1 LVPPLICLRGG
12 LGRGFKIDKNDRLRQ
27 PPLVLNLDVSTS
39 KFHTSIWVGGQKTLG
54 QAVIFL
60 TFVLNYFRLE
70 KGVVLK
76 STGSRYRVLFGDG
89 KIIDCSIKGKLRI
102 KEFRTTNPVAV
113 GDNVLFET
121 EKKTNSGII
130 TEVLDRKNWI
140 LRKASNLS
148 KHSQIIAANIDQV
161 FLMITIILPET
172 PVEFIDRFLITAE
185 AYRVPAKI
193 IINKTDLYGENELAR
208 MEYLEALYKNIGY
221 DCLRLSLKEQTN
233 LDALR
238 QLMKG
243 KTSLISGN
251 SGVGKTTLLN
261 AFDPLLNLKTARIS
275 DYHKQGKH
283 ITTFPEMH
291 KMPFGGYVIDTPG
304 IRGFGVVDMERN
316 EIYHFFREI
325 FTISKKCRFNN
336 CLHLD
341 EPGCAVRD
349 AVEKGEIAFLR
360 YKSYLNIM
368 DGDNGKYR

>member
-1 LVPPLICLRGG
+1 
-12 LGRGFKIDKNDRLRQ
+12 LGVSACSIE
-27 PPLVLNLDVSTS
+27 NLSP
-39 KFHTSIWVGGQKTLG
+39 
-54 QAVIFL
+54 IFL
-60 TFVLNYFRLE
+60 TFVPNYNLLE

-76 STGSRYRVLFGDG
+76 STGSRYRVIYGEG
-89 KIIDCSIKGKLRI
+89 KIVDCSIKGKLRI
-102 KEFRTTNPVAV
+102 KEFRTTNPIAV
-113 GDNVLFET
+113 GDNILFEIDR
-121 EKKTNSGII
+121 ETNSGII

-148 KHSQIIAANIDQV
+148 KHSQILAANIDQV

-193 IINKTDLYGENELAR
+193 IINKTDLYGEDELVK
-208 MEYLEALYKNIGY
+208 MEYLESLYSKIGY
-221 DCLRLSLKEQTN
+221 ECIRLSLKEQSS
-233 LDALR
+233 LEVLR
-238 QLMKG
+238 DLMKG

-261 AFDPLLNLKTARIS
+261 ALNPLLNLKTGEIS

-291 KMPFGGYVIDTPG
+291 KMPFNAFVIDTPG
-304 IRGFGVVDMERN
+304 IKGFGVVDMERN

-325 FTISKKCRFNN
+325 FEKSKECRFNN

-341 EPGCAVRD
+341 EPGCAVRI

-360 YKSYLNIM
+360 YRSYLNIL

>member
-1 LVPPLICLRGG
+1 LAVSACIIKFLKFVPNYCL
-12 LGRGFKIDKNDRLRQ
+12 
-27 PPLVLNLDVSTS
+27 
-39 KFHTSIWVGGQKTLG
+39 
-54 QAVIFL
+54 
-60 TFVLNYFRLE
+60 LE
-70 KGVVLK
+70 NGVVLK
-76 STGSRYRVLFGDG
+76 STGSRYRVLYGEG

-102 KEFRTTNPVAV
+102 SEFRTTNPIAV
-113 GDNVLFET
+113 GDNILFEIDR
-121 EKKTNSGII
+121 KSNSGII
-130 TEVLDRKNWI
+130 TEVLDRRNWI

-148 KHSQIIAANIDQV
+148 KHSQILAANIDQV

-193 IINKTDLYGENELAR
+193 IINKTDLYTDDELTK
-208 MEYLEALYKNIGY
+208 MEYLESIYTKIGY
-221 DCLRLSLKEQTN
+221 ECIRLSLKEQTN
-233 LDALR
+233 LTILR
-238 QLMKG
+238 DLMNG

-261 AFDPLLNLKTARIS
+261 VLNPMLKLKTAEIS

-283 ITTFPEMH
+283 ITTYPEMH
-291 KMPFGGYVIDTPG
+291 RMPFDAFVIDTPG
-304 IRGFGVVDMERN
+304 IKGFGVVDMGRN

-325 FTISKKCRFNN
+325 FKRSKECRFNN

-341 EPGCAVRD
+341 EPGCAVRS

-368 DGDNGKYR
+368 DGDDGKYR

>member
-1 LVPPLICLRGG
+1 LFKYDLITAS
-12 LGRGFKIDKNDRLRQ
+12 
-27 PPLVLNLDVSTS
+27 ST
-39 KFHTSIWVGGQKTLG
+39 K
-54 QAVIFL
+54 FL
-60 TFVLNYFRLE
+60 TFVPNYFPLE
-70 KGVVLK
+70 NGVVLK
-76 STGSRYRVLFGDG
+76 STGSRYKVLFNEG
-89 KIIDCSIKGKLRI
+89 KTIDCSIKGKLRI

-113 GDNVLFET
+113 GDNILFEI
-121 EKKTNSGII
+121 EKKTDTGII
-130 TEVLDRKNWI
+130 TEVLDRRNWI

-172 PVEFIDRFLITAE
+172 QAEFIDRFLITAE

-193 IINKTDLYGENELAR
+193 IINKTDLYGEDEFAKLG
-208 MEYLEALYKNIGY
+208 YLESIYNKIGY
-221 DCLRLSLKEQTN
+221 ECIRLSLKELSDLEN
-233 LDALR
+233 LKDQMR
-238 QLMKG
+238 G

-261 AFDPLLNLKTARIS
+261 CLNPDLSLKTAEIS

-291 KMPFGGYVIDTPG
+291 QMPFDAFVIDTPG

-325 FTISKKCRFNN
+325 FAKSKECRFNN

-341 EPGCAVRD
+341 EPGCAVRS

-360 YKSYLNIM
+360 YRSYLNIM
-368 DGDNGKYR
+368 DGDNGRYR

>member
-1 LVPPLICLRGG
+1 
-12 LGRGFKIDKNDRLRQ
+12 
-27 PPLVLNLDVSTS
+27 
-39 KFHTSIWVGGQKTLG
+39 
-54 QAVIFL
+54 
-60 TFVLNYFRLE
+60 LE

-76 STGSRYRVLFGDG
+76 STGSRYRVLYDEG

-102 KEFRTTNPVAV
+102 EEFRTTNPIAV
-113 GDNVLFET
+113 GDNILFEIDR
-121 EKKTNSGII
+121 KTNSGII
-130 TEVLDRKNWI
+130 TEVLDRRNWI

-148 KHSQIIAANIDQV
+148 KHSQIIAANIDQA

-172 PVEFIDRFLITAE
+172 QVEFIDRFLITAE

-193 IINKTDLYGENELAR
+193 IINKTDLYGEDELSK
-208 MEYLEALYKNIGY
+208 MKYLKALYNKIGY
-221 DCLRLSLKEQTN
+221 ECISLSLKEFTN
-233 LDALR
+233 LGLLKD
-238 QLMKG
+238 LMKG
-243 KTSLISGN
+243 KTNLISGN

-261 AFDPLLNLKTARIS
+261 SLNPDLNLKTAEIS

-291 KMPFGGYVIDTPG
+291 KMPFDAFVIDTPG

-325 FTISKKCRFNN
+325 FEKSKKCKFNN

-341 EPGCAVRD
+341 EPGCAVRS
-349 AVEKGEIAFLR
+349 AVESGEIAFLR

-368 DGDNGKYR
+368 DGDNDKYR